1 MVGRGGKGSRRRK
14 KAKKKEERGKL
25 KRTIC
30 QWETRFASGA
40 LGIWWGGGL
49 NIRKLGT

>member
-14 KAKKKEERGKL
+14 KAKKKEKRGKL

-30 QWETRFASGA
+30 QWETRCASGA
-40 LGIWWGGGL
+40 LRGSGGEVG
-49 NIRKLGT
+49 